1 MDHTRL
7 NMNMTIKTSIVRRQI
22 SVLKH
27 SCGATIYPNIY
38 AGIRINR
45 VRMMLRNKAA
55 RMTIL
60 FRLHQYPSLVS
71 T

>member
-1 MDHTRL
+1 M
-7 NMNMTIKTSIVRRQI
+7 VRRQI

-45 VRMMLRNKAA
+45 VRMMLRTKPA